1 MYIEVYNDSY
11 LMNKLMKRFKYPP
24 FLTLI
29 GLILQGLLNAF
40 LPLYSINYF
49 PNIFGSTVILL
60 GVVSIVYLLGIFKK
74 EETAILP
81 DGDPEVLLTQGPYK
95 YSRNPIYIS
104 MTIILIGSAMLY
116 NSLSV
121 FIIPILFMIMVKKI
135 WIDYE
140 ESKLK
145 KIFGQEYLNYQ
156 KKIVRCI

>member
-1 MYIEVYNDSY
+1 
-11 LMNKLMKRFKYPP
+11 MKRFKYPP

-29 GLILQGLLNAF
+29 GLILQPLLNAF
-40 LPLYSINYF
+40 MPLYNLNYF
-49 PNIFGSTVILL
+49 SNIFSITLILIGVGSIF
-60 GVVSIVYLLGIFKK
+60 YLLGIFKK

-81 DGDPEVLLTQGPYK
+81 DGDPEVLLIQGPYR

-104 MTIILIGSAMLY
+104 MIVILIGSAMLY

-140 ESKLK
+140 EAKLK

-156 KKIVRCI
+156 KKVGRWI

>member
-81 DGDPEVLLTQGPYK
+81 DGDPEVLLIQGPYK

-156 KKIVRCI
+156 KKVGRWI

>member
-49 PNIFGSTVILL
+49 PNIFGGTVILL

-140 ESKLK
+140 EAKLK

-156 KKIVRCI
+156 KKVGRWI

>member
-104 MTIILIGSAMLY
+104 MTIILIGSAILY

-156 KKIVRCI
+156 KKVGRWI

>member
-156 KKIVRCI
+156 KKVGRWI